1 VKDRTSLITLGCIG
15 CLAVV
20 GIFAANQLTHLEAN
34 LAALIREAANRKENM
49 ETLKEEVTRPSGR
62 VTTATATKQDDETQ
76 AQFVAR
82 FDALVELLRTT
93 G

>member
-1 VKDRTSLITLGCIG
+1 M
-15 CLAVV
+15 AVV

-34 LAALIREAANRKENM
+34 IAALIREAANRKENM

-62 VTTATATKQDDETQ
+62 VTTATATRHEDESL
-76 AQFVAR
+76 AQFRAR